1 MTFWFHRTKRMHAFL
16 SVGGSPLLSQPSF
29 LWMEWSREPDSSGR
43 MGGVGWLE
51 IGMHALVVS
60 MI

>member
-1 MTFWFHRTKRMHAFL
+1 MHAFL